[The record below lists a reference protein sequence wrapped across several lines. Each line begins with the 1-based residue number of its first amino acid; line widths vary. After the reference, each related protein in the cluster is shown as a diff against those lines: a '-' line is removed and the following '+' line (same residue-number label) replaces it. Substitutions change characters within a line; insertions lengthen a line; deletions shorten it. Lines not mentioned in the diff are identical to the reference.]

1 MPLIQVNIMNE
12 DFSPGFFFRNP
23 HIQTFLGRSK
33 FRLREEEMVRQT
45 STPVILDG
53 GDGVRLLG
61 YHTMQPGGNSR
72 GLIALIHGW
81 EGSVDSTYILSTA
94 CFFFK
99 RGFDIFRLNLR
110 DHGESHHLN
119 EGLFHGALLTETF
132 MAMQNIALL
141 CKHGQVYIVGFSL
154 GGNYAL
160 RLALKHNQQ
169 DSIPS
174 LSHVFAVSPAL
185 DPYKATLAIDQ
196 GLAIYRRYF
205 LKKWKRSL
213 LKKEMLFPNIYN
225 FHSMMKIRTC
235 MELTEAVM
243 PYYPD
248 FRDSRQYFS
257 HYTLTGKAFTG
268 LSIPTTIMISQDDP
282 VVPIEDF
289 HALKH
294 QQNLHLS
301 IQRHGGH
308 CGFIDMPGFS
318 CWYERKIYD
327 TINVG

>member
-1 MPLIQVNIMNE
+1 MNN
-12 DFSPGFFFRNP
+12 DFPPGFFFRNP

-33 FRLREEEMVRQT
+33 FRLREEETLRQG
-45 STPVILDG
+45 SAPVILDG

-61 YHTMQPGGNSR
+61 YHSRQPEDKGR

-94 CFFFK
+94 CFFFRK
-99 RGFDIFRLNLR
+99 GFDIFRLNLR

-119 EGLFHGALLTETF
+119 KGLFHCALLPETF
-132 MAMQNIALL
+132 RAMQHIGSLRRQGHFYL
-141 CKHGQVYIVGFSL
+141 IGFSL

-160 RLALKHNQQ
+160 RIAMKHSQKGG
-169 DSIPS
+169 IPN

-196 GLAIYRRYF
+196 GFAIYRRYF

-213 LKKEMLFPNIYN
+213 LKKEKLSPGLYDFR
-225 FHSMMKIRTC
+225 SMMKIGTC
-235 MELTEAVM
+235 MELTEAIM

-248 FRDSRQYFS
+248 FSDYRQYFS
-257 HYTLTGKAFTG
+257 HYTLTAQTFDR
-268 LSIPTTIMISQDDP
+268 LSVPTTIMVSADDP
-282 VVPIEDF
+282 VVPSDDF
-289 HALKH
+289 QELKH
-294 QQNLHLS
+294 QHHLHLS
-301 IQRHGGH
+301 MQRYGGH

-318 CWYERKIYD
+318 CWYERRIYD
-327 TINVG
+327 TINAG